1 MEAKLEG
8 EGHEP
13 KDVQVVVGEKG
24 GCLEVQVQDASGVF
38 LRALEEEKEI
48 FSTREEESS
57 EEEEEKPNTLE
68 NLMVALEQAKK
79 EQLCLTQQLKDRDQE
94 VHQLSEELEAER
106 QRRKDL
112 WR

>member
-8 EGHEP
+8 EGREP

-57 EEEEEKPNTLE
+57 EEEEEKPNTLDT
-68 NLMVALEQAKK
+68 LMVALEQAKK
-79 EQLCLTQQLKDRDQE
+79 EQVCLTQQLTLRTEIINCQ
-94 VHQLSEELEAER
+94 AET
-106 QRRKDL
+106 KGPVASKL
-112 WR
+112 